1 MARRMSGT
9 LLSLLVFAQICFAQA
24 PEFETTRIG
33 DGVYQYRFQSHN
45 GLFVVT
51 SEGIVAVDPISSA
64 AARHYATEMQRVAPG
79 QPLRAIIY
87 SHDHQDH
94 ASGANVLREAFGGA
108 VPIIAHQNAVP
119 KIEEA
124 ASPDLPPPDLTFSDR
139 LTLNFGGR
147 AIELHYLGKSHSDNM
162 VVTVVPDANIAFA
175 VDFVANDRVGY
186 RDLPDYHFAEF
197 FGALERLQQ
206 LDFETMVFGH
216 GLPGDRAAVQRQGR
230 YYAELRR
237 AVREAVEQGWTED
250 QAAERIQL
258 DEFGGWGRYDDWFP
272 LNVRAMYRWLS
283 SET

>member
-1 MARRMSGT
+1 M
-9 LLSLLVFAQICFAQA
+9 
-24 PEFETTRIG
+24 
-33 DGVYQYRFQSHN
+33 
-45 GLFVVT
+45 
-51 SEGIVAVDPISSA
+51 
-64 AARHYATEMQRVAPG
+64 
-79 QPLRAIIY
+79 
-87 SHDHQDH
+87 
-94 ASGANVLREAFGGA
+94 
-108 VPIIAHQNAVP
+108 PIIAHQNAVP

-124 ASPDLPPPDLTFSDR
+124 ARPDLPLPDLTFSDR

-186 RDLPDYHFAEF
+186 RELPDYHFAEF

-216 GLPGDRAAVQRQGR
+216 GPPGDRAAVQRQGR

-237 AVREAVEQGWTED
+237 AVSEAVDQGWTED

-258 DEFGGWGRYDDWFP
+258 DEFAGWGRYDDWFP

-283 SET
+283 GET